1 MNIIVCVKPV
11 PDPDKY
17 DLLRIDPKTK
27 SLVREGVPTIVNP
40 ADKNALELALELK
53 AKHGGKVAVV
63 SMCPLFSQDRIK
75 VCLAMGA
82 DEGYIISDRAFGGA
96 DTYSTSYTLAKGI
109 EKLGFKADLILTGQE
124 SADGATSQVSS
135 QLGEWLGLPHI
146 ANITNVEIDG
156 RQAIIKRKTP
166 DGFIEY
172 EVELPAVAAVARGS
186 NKPRMMTA
194 PGIVKLRNKSLQV
207 FTRAELD
214 VDDSLI
220 GLAGSQTT
228 AGSLIMP
235 EMNRESRPIEGTNT
249 QIAQEII
256 TIIKKAGIAV

>member
-1 MNIIVCVKPV
+1 MNIVVCVKPV
-11 PDPDKY
+11 PDPEKY
-17 DLLRIDPKTK
+17 NLLRIDDKTK

-40 ADKNALELALELK
+40 ADKNALELALKLK
-53 AKHGGKVAVV
+53 ALHGGKVAVV

-82 DEGYIISDRAFGGA
+82 DEGYIVSDRAFGGA
-96 DTYSTSYTLAKGI
+96 DTFSTSYTLAKGI
-109 EKLGFKADLILTGQE
+109 EKLEFKADLILTGQE

-135 QLGEWLGLPHI
+135 QLGEWLELPHL
-146 ANITNVEIDG
+146 ANITEIETDG
-156 RQAIIKRKTP
+156 KQARMKKKTP

-194 PGIVKLRNKSLQV
+194 AGIVKIRNKPLQV
-207 FTRAELD
+207 FTKADLD

-220 GLAGSQTT
+220 GLSGSQTK
-228 AGSLIMP
+228 AGSLIAP
-235 EMNRESRPIEGTNT
+235 EMNRESKPIEGNIT
-249 QIAQEII
+249 QVAQQILD
-256 TIIKKAGIAV
+256 IIKKTGIAV

>member
-1 MNIIVCVKPV
+1 MNIVVCVKPV
-11 PDPDKY
+11 PDPEKY
-17 DLLRIDPKTK
+17 DLLRIDTVTK

-40 ADKNALELALELK
+40 ADKNALELALNLK
-53 AKHGGKVAVV
+53 EKHGGKVTVV

-75 VCLAMGA
+75 VCLAIGA

-96 DTYSTSYTLAKGI
+96 DTFSTSYTLAKGI
-109 EKLGFKADLILTGQE
+109 EKLGLKADLILTGQE

-146 ANITNVEIDG
+146 ANITEIEADG
-156 RQAIIKRKTP
+156 QKARMKKKTA

-172 EVELPAVAAVARGS
+172 EVGLPAVAAVARGS

-194 PGIVKLRNKSLQV
+194 AGIVKLRNKPLRV
-207 FTRAELD
+207 FAKADLD

-220 GLAGSQTT
+220 GLAGSQTK
-228 AGSLIMP
+228 AGSLVMP
-235 EMNRESRPIEGTNT
+235 EMNRESKPIEGNVT
-249 QIAQEII
+249 QVAQQILD
-256 TIIKKAGIAV
+256 IIKKAGVAV